1 MFRKNRD
8 EHTRTEEAFFRP
20 FLTRRQRAGSEPRR
34 FYRKIWDHKLCAA
47 ALEQMRSI
55 ARIDTQVHLDQTRDE
70 FEKGQEPQDAQ

>member
-8 EHTRTEEAFFRP
+8 EHTRTEEAFFRL

-34 FYRKIWDHKLCAA
+34 FYRKIWDHKLRAA

-55 ARIDTQVHLDQTRDE
+55 ARSAHFGALQ
-70 FEKGQEPQDAQ
+70 QDKTWREIW